1 MSSNKRGHSI
11 GQESA
16 PSLRDEEV
24 TSDGIDLDAPSGRG
38 NALVDNKFVLELELD
53 LDMIPAQDEPVAD
66 HVKVTSND
74 IFRDIPADEFMRLA
88 TIYSLPSDLPSN
100 LPTHTYDSSSHAIT
114 FALHCTQEVMDVF

>member
-24 TSDGIDLDAPSGRG
+24 TSDGIDLDAPSGR
-38 NALVDNKFVLELELD
+38 
-53 LDMIPAQDEPVAD
+53 AQDEPVAD

-88 TIYSLPSDLPSN
+88 TIYSLPSDLPSSIDS
-100 LPTHTYDSSSHAIT
+100 PTVVALSSSK
-114 FALHCTQEVMDVF
+114 V